1 MRHALF
7 VAFHYPPEAS
17 SSGVLR
23 TLKYTRYLPD
33 HGWRVTV
40 LTLRTDAYE
49 TTDPVL
55 AAQIPESVRVVRS
68 RYVDVKRHLAFRGLH
83 SALLAIP
90 DRWIGW
96 WPWAVAAGR
105 RILREDP
112 VDLVYSTSPHPT
124 AHLIAGALARMRSLP
139 WVADFRD
146 PWFEDPPEPGTPA
159 LAHWA
164 ARRLEGAVVHRANR
178 VIASTAR
185 LRDTLAARWA
195 AEPAEKFASIS
206 NGYDDADFSGLASA
220 PPRGR
225 EQPMLLLH
233 AGSINPLFRDPR
245 PLLEA
250 IRDAA
255 DMGLLDTSRIRLR
268 FLGGG
273 PFGDSPEMQ
282 RLVAGTRLASRVEF
296 HPRVLYDAALSELRA
311 ADVVV
316 LLQAS
321 TDTLD
326 LVPAKLFEY
335 LGAGRPVLALVYPG
349 ATGEVL
355 QETGGGWAVDPR
367 DRAALRE
374 AVMTVYRAWCA
385 GTLDQVRA
393 APERL
398 ARFSRRHLAAQLA
411 GQFDSLAGAAPRA
424 TASTTTRGR
433 SVGS

>member
-40 LTLRTDAYE
+40 LTVRTDAYE

-55 AAQIPESVRVVRS
+55 CTQIPESVRVVRTG
-68 RYVDVKRHLAFRGLH
+68 YLDVKRHLSVRGVH

-105 RILREDP
+105 RILREDR
-112 VDLVYSTSPHPT
+112 VDLVYSTSPHAT
-124 AHLIAGALARMRSLP
+124 AHLIAGTLSRMRSLP
-139 WVADFRD
+139 WVVDFRD
-146 PWFEDPPEPGTPA
+146 PWFEDPPEPGTPV

-164 ARRLEGAVVHRANR
+164 ARRLEGAVIHRASR
-178 VIASTAR
+178 VIASTVR

-195 AEPAEKFASIS
+195 DEPVEKFASIS
-206 NGYDDADFSGLASA
+206 NGYDDADFDFSGLASA

-225 EQPMLLLH
+225 RSEMLLLH
-233 AGSINPLFRDPR
+233 AGSIDPRFRDPR

-250 IRDAA
+250 IQAAA
-255 DMGLLDTSRIRLR
+255 DTGLLDASRIRLR
-268 FLGGG
+268 FLGSG
-273 PFGDSPEMQ
+273 PFGNSPEMQ
-282 RLVAGTRLASRVEF
+282 RLVAATRLAGQVEF
-296 HPRVLYDAALSELRA
+296 HPRVPYDAALNELLG
-311 ADVVV
+311 ADVAL

-321 TDTLD
+321 ADTLD

-335 LGAGRPVLALVYPG
+335 LVARRPVLALVYPG
-349 ATGEVL
+349 ATEEVL

-367 DRAALRE
+367 DRAVLRE
-374 AVMTVYRAWCA
+374 AVVRLYRAWCA
-385 GTLDQVRA
+385 GTLDQLCS

-398 ARFSRRHLAAQLA
+398 ARFNRRHLAAQLA
-411 GQFDSLAGAAPRA
+411 SQFDALAGDPRSR
-424 TASTTTRGR
+424 TADGWR
-433 SVGS
+433 S